1 MKKILLTLTLV
12 ASFIATAQVKIGD
25 RPTVIDGNS
34 LLELETTNQ
43 GLLYPRVALTSTT
56 SYAPLSDTL
65 PNIKQPGMTVY
76 NTATTT
82 TGTNDVTPGLYVNDG
97 FNWIRVTPTADKTLY
112 TDNAAIT
119 SDRTVTLNNNNLTFT
134 AGGSGTGIM
143 GSDKLKIGANPTT
156 IDANSLLELESTT
169 KGLLYPRVEL
179 RSTTSYLPLIA
190 INPVTLLDQKK
201 AGMTVYNTATT
212 TTGTNDVTP
221 GLYVNDGFNWIRV
234 TPTAPK
240 TLYTDNAA
248 ITSARTVTLNN
259 NDLTFTAG
267 VGGTGKTVVAS
278 TFKTGGAVYGNV
290 RTLDTSNSGAS
301 GFDLTNNTVL
311 LSSDYILILSKP
323 NAHSITMPNPGLD
336 NTSGINN
343 SGRILYLIN
352 NSTAA
357 GAGNSY
363 NFIGTYQPIPVTSI
377 ATVRTS
383 VYVSNGSAWY
393 KMSY

>member
-1 MKKILLTLTLV
+1 MKKIFLTLTLV
-12 ASFIATAQVKIGD
+12 AGFIATAQVKIGTN
-25 RPTVIDGNS
+25 PTVIDGNS

-43 GLLYPRVALTSTT
+43 GLLYPRVSLTSTT
-56 SYAPLSDTL
+56 SYSPLSDTL
-65 PNIKQPGMTVY
+65 PNIKQAGMTVY
-76 NTATTT
+76 NTATTIA
-82 TGTNDVTPGLYVNDG
+82 GTNDVTPGLYVNDG
-97 FNWIRVTPTADKTLY
+97 FNWIRVTPAIPAADKTLY

-179 RSTTSYLPLIA
+179 TSTTSYLPLIA

-201 AGMTVYNTATT
+201 AGMTVYNIATT

-221 GLYVNDGFNWIRV
+221 GLYTNDGTNWVKV
-234 TPTAPK
+234 TPK

-278 TFKTGGAVYGNV
+278 TFKTGGAVYGNYRIV
-290 RTLDTSNSGAS
+290 TTQLNTAAWLDTDYAIIGTSA
-301 GFDLTNNTVL
+301 TNVSL
-311 LSSDYILILSKP
+311 P
-323 NAHSITMPNPGLD
+323 NASSNL
-336 NTSGINN
+336 
-343 SGRILYLIN
+343 GRIISYTNQSGNNRSYDGTDNNFKPQN
-352 NSTAA
+352 NSTATA
-357 GAGNSY
+357 GKGY
-363 NFIGTYQPIPVTSI
+363 LMI
-377 ATVRTS
+377 ATTS
-383 VYVSNGSAWY
+383 GWQVIGGY
-393 KMSY
+393 

>member
-1 MKKILLTLTLV
+1 MKKIFLTLTLV
-12 ASFIATAQVKIGD
+12 AGFIATAQVKIGTS
-25 RPTVIDGNS
+25 PTVIDGNS

-65 PNIKQPGMTVY
+65 PNIKKEGMTVY

-201 AGMTVYNTATT
+201 AGMTVYNIATT

-221 GLYVNDGFNWIRV
+221 GLYTNDGTNWVKV
-234 TPTAPK
+234 TPK
-240 TLYTDNAA
+240 TLYTDNG
-248 ITSARTVTLNN
+248 TLTGARTVTQNN
-259 NDLTFTAG
+259 NDLTFTT
-267 VGGTGKTVVAS
+267 GTAKTIVDGNFQTKSFYGKVRNIGSATTYIVLPDDYMIVSEATSTITLPAAAS
-278 TFKTGGAVYGNV
+278 
-290 RTLDTSNSGAS
+290 
-301 GFDLTNNTVL
+301 
-311 LSSDYILILSKP
+311 
-323 NAHSITMPNPGLD
+323 NA
-336 NTSGINN
+336 
-343 SGRILYLIN
+343 GRIIIVVN
-352 NSTAA
+352 NKSTAGTVTVA
-357 GAGNSY
+357 GDVQWTGIMTVTQIHGKQYFSDGTKWYSVSY
-363 NFIGTYQPIPVTSI
+363 N
-377 ATVRTS
+377 
-383 VYVSNGSAWY
+383 
-393 KMSY
+393 

>member
-97 FNWIRVTPTADKTLY
+97 FNWIRVTPTAD
-112 TDNAAIT
+112 
-119 SDRTVTLNNNNLTFT
+119 
-134 AGGSGTGIM
+134 
-143 GSDKLKIGANPTT
+143 
-156 IDANSLLELESTT
+156 
-169 KGLLYPRVEL
+169 
-179 RSTTSYLPLIA
+179 
-190 INPVTLLDQKK
+190 
-201 AGMTVYNTATT
+201 
-212 TTGTNDVTP
+212 
-221 GLYVNDGFNWIRV
+221 
-234 TPTAPK
+234 K

>member
-1 MKKILLTLTLV
+1 MKKIFLTLTLV

-25 RPTVIDGNS
+25 
-34 LLELETTNQ
+34 
-43 GLLYPRVALTSTT
+43 
-56 SYAPLSDTL
+56 
-65 PNIKQPGMTVY
+65 
-76 NTATTT
+76 
-82 TGTNDVTPGLYVNDG
+82 
-97 FNWIRVTPTADKTLY
+97 
-112 TDNAAIT
+112 
-119 SDRTVTLNNNNLTFT
+119 
-134 AGGSGTGIM
+134 
-143 GSDKLKIGANPTT
+143 NPTT
-156 IDANSLLELESTT
+156 IDANSLLELESENQ
-169 KGLLYPRVEL
+169 GLLYPRVAL
-179 RSTTSYLPLIA
+179 QSTTSYAPLIA
-190 INPVTLLDQKK
+190 VNPLTLLVEKQ

-212 TTGTNDVTP
+212 SDVRP

-234 TPTAPK
+234 SDK
-240 TLYTDNAA
+240 NIYNDNAA

-363 NFIGTYQPIPVTSI
+363 NFTGTYLPIPGTSI